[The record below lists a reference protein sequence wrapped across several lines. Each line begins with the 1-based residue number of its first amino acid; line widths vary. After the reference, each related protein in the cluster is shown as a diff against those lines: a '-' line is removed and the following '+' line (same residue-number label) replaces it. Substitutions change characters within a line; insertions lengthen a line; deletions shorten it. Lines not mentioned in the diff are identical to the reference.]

1 MDGAP
6 KLIETGVRHYMH
18 TVLHK
23 CYEQRIHLYS
33 AVLNV
38 GILVVFVLVVGCA
51 LWYGSSRK
59 LSPEEQKRKMV
70 KEQQYI
76 LSKIRDFQ
84 VQKQHQREQ
93 LSQLMRRVE
102 PATTPFSGGAGAEA
116 ASAAS
121 VDLVYAM
128 AMDER
133 R

>member
-1 MDGAP
+1 
-6 KLIETGVRHYMH
+6 MH

-93 LSQLMRRVE
+93 LSELMRRVE
-102 PATTPFSGGAGAEA
+102 PATTPLSGGAGAE
-116 ASAAS
+116 AAS